1 MYTTCRGRGVHRR
14 RDRFQKVLA
23 VCILSAVCVLSGCS
37 SLALR
42 NGRVDRILIEA
53 QAFAGK
59 GEYRS
64 ALAIYESAL
73 AEYPQQTRLLYN
85 LGLTYALS
93 GDFASS
99 LDTLGTLNDLTANG
113 NVKYLKAYGGVAA
126 AAMEFEI
133 AKEAWLR
140 VLELDP
146 VDMDTR
152 MRLISAF
159 TDSGDFGS
167 AYRTALQAY
176 GLKQYSKV
184 LFGKLS
190 ELEVSSGLGDGISW
204 KLIADTYK

>member
-14 RDRFQKVLA
+14 RGHIRKVLA
-23 VCILSAVCVLSGCS
+23 LCLLSAVCVLSGCS

-42 NGRVDRILIEA
+42 NERVDRILVEA
-53 QAFAGK
+53 QAFVEK
-59 GEYRS
+59 GEYRP

-93 GDFASS
+93 GDFTSS
-99 LDTLGTLNDLTANG
+99 LDTLDTLNDLTANG
-113 NVKYLKAYGGVAA
+113 NVKYLKAFGGVAA
-126 AAMEFEI
+126 AAMEMEI
-133 AKEAWLR
+133 AIDAWLQ

-152 MRLISAF
+152 MRLISAYM
-159 TDSGDFGS
+159 DAGDFER
-167 AYRTALQAY
+167 AYRSALQAY

-184 LFGKLS
+184 LFEKLS
-190 ELEVSSGLGDGISW
+190 ELEVSSGTGDGVSW
-204 KLIADTYK
+204 QLIADTYT